1 MSLPKKI
8 TLSESGLRDG
18 IQNEKVILSVEQKL
32 EIVNDLIDAGFTD
45 MEGGSFVRGD
55 RVPTMANSPE
65 VFERLDY
72 TRGVNYY
79 ALVPNMRGLDRAIE
93 AGAKLVGVGVSA
105 SEAHNIANY
114 NCTPAES
121 LAAYG
126 GIIEKAR
133 THGLQL
139 RSSVQM
145 AFGSPWEHRIPLDN
159 VKRLIDIY
167 ANYGIET
174 VIVCD
179 TAGVAVP
186 TQVYEMFEE
195 FKRCYP
201 HMSWILHLHNTRG
214 VAMCNMLAGME
225 AGVTC
230 FATSLAG
237 LGGCPFVP
245 NAAGNL
251 STEDTLHLMDEMGIE
266 TGLDIDKVIA
276 AARKL
281 ERFVGH
287 EGHSYILRAG
297 KTSDLLSCVQRQ
309 GG

>member
-1 MSLPKKI
+1 MPLPKRI

-18 IQNEKVILSVEQKL
+18 IQNEEVVLSVEQKL
-32 EIVNDLIDAGFTD
+32 EIINDLIDAGFTD

-72 TRGVNYY
+72 TRGINYY
-79 ALVPNMRGLDRAIE
+79 ALVPNMRGLDRAIQ

-121 LAAYG
+121 LSAYG
-126 GIIEKAR
+126 SIIEKAR
-133 THGLQL
+133 ANGLQL

-145 AFGSPWEHRIPLDN
+145 AFGSPWEHRIALDN

-167 ANYGIET
+167 ANYGIDT
-174 VIVCD
+174 VIICD

-195 FKRCYP
+195 FKRSYP
-201 HMSWILHLHNTRG
+201 HMNWILHLHNTRG

-225 AGVTC
+225 AGITC

-251 STEDTLHLMDEMGIE
+251 STEDTLHLMNEMGIE

-276 AARKL
+276 IARKL
-281 ERFVGH
+281 EKFIGH

-309 GG
+309 GR